1 MQEPNNFNNDEIRL
15 KDVILKLQTLKGEL
29 FSRWKVIF
37 ITSSLFAVLGFLYTI
52 KKQVTY
58 IAKLNF
64 VVEDNSGGGG
74 AFGKYSGLATQF
86 GFDLGLGTST
96 TFSESNIRELLTS
109 RRVVEK
115 ALLSKVN
122 INGNDELLINYHIGF
137 NEYRDEWAESMP
149 QIKDIIFTDDRSG
162 FTLAKDSIIGLAWKN
177 LIKENLQIE
186 LGKES
191 SIITVI
197 CQSKD
202 EQFAKLLVEALVSEV
217 SDYYIHT
224 QTAKARHTLDFIQN
238 RADSVLN
245 ELKLAEL
252 SYARHR
258 DSNFGVMRAE
268 GLLEELRLKREVEI
282 LNVMYGEIIK
292 NLEISKVTLLNQKPL
307 INIID
312 SPRFPL
318 EVDRLSNLK
327 GLLLFGLL
335 GTTLASLYVVI
346 TSLIRDELEVN

>member
-1 MQEPNNFNNDEIRL
+1 MQASNNFYDDEIRL
-15 KDVILKLQTLKGEL
+15 KDVILKLQALKGEL
-29 FSRWKVIF
+29 FSRWRVIF
-37 ITSSLFAVLGFLYTI
+37 IISSLFAIIGVSYAI

-58 IAKLNF
+58 KAELNF
-64 VVEDNSGGGG
+64 VVEDNSTGSG
-74 AFGKYSGLATQF
+74 ALGKYSGLASQF

-96 TFSESNIRELLTS
+96 TFSEGNIHELLTS
-109 RRVVEK
+109 RRVVEE

-122 INGNDELLINYHIGF
+122 INGNDELLINYYIEF
-137 NEYRDEWAESMP
+137 NEYRDEWTESMP
-149 QIKDIIFTDDRSG
+149 EIKDLIFANDSSG
-162 FTLAKDSIIGLAWKN
+162 FTLAKNSILGLVWKN
-177 LIKENLQIE
+177 LINENLQIE
-186 LGKES
+186 LGNES
-191 SIITVI
+191 NIITVI

-202 EQFAKLLVEALVSEV
+202 EQFAKFLVEALVNEV
-217 SDYYIHT
+217 SDYYTHT

-252 SYARHR
+252 SYARHK

-268 GLLEELRLKREVEI
+268 GLLDELRLKREVEI

-312 SPRFPL
+312 SPRLPL
-318 EVDRLSNLK
+318 EVVRLSKLK

-335 GTTLASLYVVI
+335 GATLASMYVVI
-346 TSLIRDELEVN
+346 TNIIRDVLEVT

>member
-1 MQEPNNFNNDEIRL
+1 M
-15 KDVILKLQTLKGEL
+15 
-29 FSRWKVIF
+29 
-37 ITSSLFAVLGFLYTI
+37 
-52 KKQVTY
+52 
-58 IAKLNF
+58 
-64 VVEDNSGGGG
+64 
-74 AFGKYSGLATQF
+74 
-86 GFDLGLGTST
+86 GLGTST
-96 TFSESNIRELLTS
+96 TFSEGNIHELLTS
-109 RRVVEK
+109 RRVVEE

-122 INGNDELLINYHIGF
+122 INGNDKLLINYHIEF

-149 QIKDIIFTDDRSG
+149 EIKDIIFTADRSG
-162 FTLAKDSIIGLAWKN
+162 FTLAQDSILGLAWKN
-177 LIKENLQIE
+177 LTNTNLQIE
-186 LGKES
+186 LADES

-217 SDYYIHT
+217 SDYYTHT

-252 SYARHR
+252 SYARHK

-268 GLLEELRLKREVEI
+268 GLLDELRLKREVEI

-307 INIID
+307 INVID

-318 EVDRLSNLK
+318 EVVRLSMLK
-327 GLLLFGLL
+327 GLLLFGLF
-335 GTTLASLYVVI
+335 GATLASMYILI
-346 TSLIRDELEVN
+346 TSLIRDVLEVS

>member
-1 MQEPNNFNNDEIRL
+1 MQPSNNFYDDEIRL
-15 KDVILKLQTLKGEL
+15 KDVILKLQVLRGEL

-37 ITSSLFAVLGFLYTI
+37 IISSLFAVIGVLYAI

-58 IAKLNF
+58 KAELNF
-64 VVEDNSGGGG
+64 VVEDTSGGGG
-74 AFGKYSGLATQF
+74 PLGKYSGLASQF
-86 GFDLGLGTST
+86 GFDMGLGTST
-96 TFSESNIRELLTS
+96 TFSEGNIHELLTS
-109 RRVVEK
+109 RRVVEE

-122 INGNDELLINYHIGF
+122 VNGNDELLINYHIEF
-137 NEYRDEWAESMP
+137 NEYRDEWAETMP
-149 QIKDIIFTDDRSG
+149 KIKDLIFTTDRSG
-162 FTLAKDSIIGLAWKN
+162 FTIEQDSILGLAWKN
-177 LIKENLQIE
+177 LTNTNLQIE
-186 LGKES
+186 LAKES

-217 SDYYIHT
+217 SDYYTHT
-224 QTAKARHTLDFIQN
+224 QTAKARNTLDFIKN

-252 SYARHR
+252 SYARHK

-268 GLLEELRLKREVEI
+268 GLLDELRLKREVEI

-307 INIID
+307 INVID

-318 EVDRLSNLK
+318 DVVRLSKLK
-327 GLLLFGLL
+327 GLLLFGLI
-335 GTTLASLYVVI
+335 GATLASMYVVI
-346 TSLIRDELEVN
+346 SSLIREVLEVT

>member
-1 MQEPNNFNNDEIRL
+1 MQASNNYYDDEIRL
-15 KDVILKLQTLKGEL
+15 KDVILKLQALKGEL
-29 FSRWKVIF
+29 YSRWKVIF
-37 ITSSLFAVLGFLYTI
+37 IVSSLFAVIGVLYAI
-52 KKQVTY
+52 KKQATY
-58 IAKLNF
+58 KAELNF

-74 AFGKYSGLATQF
+74 ALGKYSGLASQF

-96 TFSESNIRELLTS
+96 TFSEGNIHELLTS
-109 RRVVEK
+109 RRVVEE

-122 INGNDELLINYHIGF
+122 INGNDKLLINYHIEF

-149 QIKDIIFTDDRSG
+149 EIKDIIFTADRSG
-162 FTLAKDSIIGLAWKN
+162 FTLAQDSILGLAWKN
-177 LIKENLQIE
+177 LTNTNLQIE
-186 LGKES
+186 LSDES

-217 SDYYIHT
+217 SDYYTHT

-252 SYARHR
+252 SYARHK

-268 GLLEELRLKREVEI
+268 GLLDELRLKREVEI

-307 INIID
+307 INVID

-318 EVDRLSNLK
+318 EVVRLSMLK
-327 GLLLFGLL
+327 GLLLFGLF
-335 GTTLASLYVVI
+335 GATLASMYILI
-346 TSLIRDELEVN
+346 TSLIRDVLEVS

>member
-1 MQEPNNFNNDEIRL
+1 MQASNNYYDDEIRL
-15 KDVILKLQTLKGEL
+15 KDVILKLQALKGEL
-29 FSRWKVIF
+29 YSRWKVIF
-37 ITSSLFAVLGFLYTI
+37 IVSSLFAVIGVLYAI
-52 KKQVTY
+52 KKQATY
-58 IAKLNF
+58 KAELNF

-74 AFGKYSGLATQF
+74 ALGKYSGLASQF

-96 TFSESNIRELLTS
+96 TFSEGNIHELLTS
-109 RRVVEK
+109 RRVVEE

-122 INGNDELLINYHIGF
+122 INGNDKLLINYHIEF

-149 QIKDIIFTDDRSG
+149 EIKDIIFTADRSG
-162 FTLAKDSIIGLAWKN
+162 FTLAQDSILGLAWKN
-177 LIKENLQIE
+177 LTNTNLQIE
-186 LGKES
+186 LADES

-217 SDYYIHT
+217 SDYYTHT

-252 SYARHR
+252 SYARHK

-268 GLLEELRLKREVEI
+268 GL
-282 LNVMYGEIIK
+282 
-292 NLEISKVTLLNQKPL
+292 
-307 INIID
+307 
-312 SPRFPL
+312 
-318 EVDRLSNLK
+318 
-327 GLLLFGLL
+327 FG
-335 GTTLASLYVVI
+335 
-346 TSLIRDELEVN
+346 